1 MKRTHHCNELRPAH
15 IGQTVTL
22 SGWVHSRRDLGGLI
36 FIDIRD
42 REGRT
47 QTVFDPSALARDIF
61 EQAAALRSECVIS
74 VTGKVRE
81 RPEGTRNPK
90 IATGEIEV
98 AATGLEVLNMAEVLP
113 FPVDDPEVAKS
124 VNEELRLQYR
134 YLDLRR
140 PEMARNLRLRSKVA
154 VATRAYF
161 DEQGFLEVETPTLFK
176 STPEGAREFL
186 VPSRTNPGKFYA
198 LPQSPQQ
205 FKQILM
211 VGGVEKYF
219 QLARCY
225 RDEDQRADRQL
236 EFTQIDLEMSFIER
250 EDIYSLIEGLLKRVW
265 KTALNMDIATPF
277 KRMTFEEA
285 LNRFGIDKP
294 DMRFGLEL
302 ADLTD
307 DFRAS
312 AFKVFSGAVA
322 AGGVVK
328 AINAKG
334 LAGVTQGQI
343 ETMTEYAKSFGAK
356 GLAFIKVE
364 KGEWKSPI
372 VKFFSDA
379 EKAAL
384 TTKLKIEE
392 DDLILFAADQ
402 WLNACEIL
410 GKIRGYCAELLKAQG
425 KLSIPAN
432 RFDFLWV
439 VDFPLLS
446 FDKEQNRWYSSHH
459 PFTAPVAADIPLLKT
474 DPKKVR
480 GQHYDVVVNGVELG
494 GGSIRIHQP
503 AVQKL
508 VFEEVLQI
516 PPEVVQARFGYML
529 EAFKY
534 GAPPH
539 GGIALG
545 FDRLIAI
552 LCGTPSIR
560 DVIAFPKTAK
570 GADLMTDSPAGVEPK
585 QLRDLYLELKI
596 PEEALADPP
605 ISSFAK
611 NSNQIISYNTMKKNI
626 LLLAAIA
633 LMGTMTLA
641 LNELRAQNA
650 PPSPGAPTSP
660 GFTPGPGQGR
670 PGMPPGFRGRPG
682 GRYGQTIM
690 FLRMSKAE
698 LERSTDD
705 FDGHR
710 QSAIE
715 AVDKAMQELQA
726 VQTSIQAAAAAKAA
740 AAKAAAAAAAQS
752 NQPPAQPAPAAPAAP
767 SQ

>member
-1 MKRTHHCNELRPAH
+1 MKRTHHCNELRPAQ

-22 SGWVHSRRDLGGLI
+22 AGWVHSRRDLGGLI

-47 QTVFDPSALARDIF
+47 QTVFDPSELAGGLF
-61 EQAAALRSECVIS
+61 ERAAALRSECVIS
-74 VTGKVRE
+74 VTGKVRA
-81 RPEGTRNPK
+81 RPAGTQNSK
-90 IATGEIEV
+90 IATGEVEIAV
-98 AATGLEVLNMAEVLP
+98 ASLEVLNMAEVLP
-113 FPVDDPEVAKS
+113 FPVDDPEVAKT

-154 VATRAYF
+154 TTTRVYF

-186 VPSRTNPGKFYA
+186 VPSRVHVGKFYA

-211 VGGVEKYF
+211 VGGIEKYF

-225 RDEDQRADRQL
+225 RDEDLRADRQP

-250 EDIYSLIEGLLKRVW
+250 EDIYALIEGLLQRIW
-265 KTALNMDIATPF
+265 KIALNIDIPVPF
-277 KRMTFEEA
+277 ARLSFQEA
-285 LNRFGIDKP
+285 LNRYGIDKP
-294 DMRFGLEL
+294 DTRFGLEL
-302 ADLTD
+302 ADLTEE
-307 DFRAS
+307 FRAS
-312 AFKVFSGAVA
+312 TFKVFSGAVA
-322 AGGVVK
+322 SGGVVK

-372 VKFFSDA
+372 VKFFNDA

-384 TTKLKIEE
+384 AQKLKIEE
-392 DDLILFAADQ
+392 GDLILFAADQ

-410 GKIRGYCAELLKAQG
+410 GKIRGHCADLLKAQG
-425 KLSIPAN
+425 KLNIPAN

-459 PFTAPVAADIPLLKT
+459 PFTAPVAGDIPLLTT

-480 GQHYDVVVNGVELG
+480 GQHYDIVVNGVELG

-508 VFEEVLQI
+508 VFEQVLQI
-516 PPEVVQARFGYML
+516 PPELVQARFGYML

-570 GADLMTDSPAGVEPK
+570 GADLMTDSPASVEPK
-585 QLRDLYLELKI
+585 QLRDLHLELK
-596 PEEALADPP
+596 
-605 ISSFAK
+605 
-611 NSNQIISYNTMKKNI
+611 
-626 LLLAAIA
+626 
-633 LMGTMTLA
+633 
-641 LNELRAQNA
+641 
-650 PPSPGAPTSP
+650 
-660 GFTPGPGQGR
+660 
-670 PGMPPGFRGRPG
+670 
-682 GRYGQTIM
+682 
-690 FLRMSKAE
+690 
-698 LERSTDD
+698 
-705 FDGHR
+705 
-710 QSAIE
+710 
-715 AVDKAMQELQA
+715 
-726 VQTSIQAAAAAKAA
+726 AAK
-740 AAKAAAAAAAQS
+740 KE
-752 NQPPAQPAPAAPAAP
+752 
-767 SQ
+767 